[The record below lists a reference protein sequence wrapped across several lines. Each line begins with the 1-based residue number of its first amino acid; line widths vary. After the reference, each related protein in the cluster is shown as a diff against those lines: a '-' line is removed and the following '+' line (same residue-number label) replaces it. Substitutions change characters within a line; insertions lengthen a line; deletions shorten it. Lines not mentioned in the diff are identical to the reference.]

1 MREIVLDTETTGFDP
16 EAAHKI
22 VEVACVELINHMRT
36 GNHFHAYVNP
46 ERDVPDGAFQVHG
59 LSAEFLSGH
68 KIFSHI
74 AADMLEF
81 IKGSPLIIHNAAFD
95 LKFLNHELRF
105 AGFPSLEGHPFVD
118 TLLMAR
124 KAFPGAQ
131 ASLDALCKR
140 FKIDLSR
147 RSKHGAL
154 LDAELLCEVYLELK
168 GGKQQGLGFGPHE
181 TPSPHENFIPP
192 KPSMA
197 FPHRVFAPSEEDIK
211 RHEELVSSMPN
222 ALWQT
227 SK

>member
-16 EAAHKI
+16 EASHKI
-22 VEVACVELINHMRT
+22 VEVACVELVNHMRT
-36 GNHFHAYVNP
+36 GEYFHAYINP

-59 LSAEFLSGH
+59 LSTEFLSGY
-68 KIFSHI
+68 KVFSHI

-95 LKFLNHELRF
+95 LKFLNYELRF
-105 AGFPSLEGHPFVD
+105 AGFPSLESHPFID
-118 TLLMAR
+118 TLYMAR

-168 GGKQQGLGFGPHE
+168 GGKQHGLGFACLE
-181 TPSPHENFIPP
+181 TSP
-192 KPSMA
+192 KQ
-197 FPHRVFAPSEEDIK
+197 
-211 RHEELVSSMPN
+211 EELSAPQSSIAFERRTFRATTQELELHEMLISSMPN
-222 ALWQT
+222 ALWHK